1 MSLDKLIIN
10 QFRNLE
16 PVELYPSPSLNIIY
30 GNNASGKTSLLEAV
44 HYLSTARSF
53 RTPNIVDIIQ
63 HDTDYL
69 LVSGLANKNQMGIK
83 RSKKA
88 CLMKSNGQVVD
99 RVSDLAKH
107 LPLQAIHPESH
118 HLVSG
123 GPKVRRQFIDW
134 GVFHVEH
141 TFYEVWSRYQKALK
155 QRNSALKQRMH
166 SVYHAW
172 DEELSRMALKLN
184 VMREAYIRE
193 FLALLPQ
200 FTQAIVGEHQIE
212 MVYQPGWDVEQN
224 LFQILKDNI
233 QKDVQRGFTYFGPH
247 RAELMIKVNGYKAQA
262 EISRGQQ
269 KMLVFA
275 MRLAQAKLFAQK
287 SGRVPLVLIDDI
299 TAELDQHHQATLMKV
314 LSDMNAQVFI
324 TCIDPEQLSC
334 DYWEDK
340 KKFHV
345 EHGRVQQVVQ

>member
-1 MSLDKLIIN
+1 MALEKLVIN

-16 PVELYPSPSLNIIY
+16 PMELHPSSSLNIIY
-30 GNNASGKTSLLEAV
+30 GNNASGKTSLLEAI

-53 RTPNIVDIIQ
+53 RTPNIADIIQ
-63 HDTDYL
+63 HDSDYL
-69 LVSGLANKNQMGIK
+69 LLSGLANKIQMGIK
-83 RSKKA
+83 RSKKE
-88 CLMKSNGQVVD
+88 CLMKCNGQVVD

-107 LPLQAIHPESH
+107 LPLQVIHPESH

-134 GVFHVEH
+134 GVFHVEQG
-141 TFYEVWSRYQKALK
+141 FYDVWSRYQKALK
-155 QRNSALKQRMH
+155 QKNSALKQRMY
-166 SVYHAW
+166 SIYHAW

-193 FLALLPQ
+193 FLALLPE
-200 FTQAIVGEHQIE
+200 FTQAIVGHHSIE
-212 MVYQPGWDVEQN
+212 MVYQPGWDTEHN
-224 LFQILKDNI
+224 LFQILKNSI
-233 QKDVQRGFTYFGPH
+233 NKDVQRGFTYFGPH

-275 MRLAQAKLFAQK
+275 MRLAQAKLFGLK
-287 SGRVPLVLIDDI
+287 SGRVPVVLIDDI
-299 TAELDQHHQATLMKV
+299 TAELDQYHQATLMNV

-324 TCIDPEQLSC
+324 TCIEPKQLAC
-334 DYWEDK
+334 DYWKDK

-345 EHGRVQQVVQ
+345 EHGCVQQVVQ

>member
-1 MSLDKLIIN
+1 MSLDKLVIN

-16 PVELYPSPSLNIIY
+16 PVELYPSSSLNIIY
-30 GNNASGKTSLLEAV
+30 GNNASGKTSLLEAI

-53 RTPNIVDIIQ
+53 RTPNIADIIQ
-63 HDTDYL
+63 HDADYL
-69 LVSGLANKNQMGIK
+69 LVSGLANKTQIGVK
-83 RSKKA
+83 RSKKES
-88 CLMKSNGQVVD
+88 LMKCNGQVVQ
-99 RVSDLAKH
+99 RVSELAKY
-107 LPLQAIHPESH
+107 LPLQVIHPESH

-141 TFYEVWSRYQKALK
+141 DFYEVWLRYQKALK
-155 QRNSALKQRMH
+155 QKNSALKQRMH

-184 VMREAYIRE
+184 VMREDYIRE

-200 FTQAIVGEHQIE
+200 FTQAIVGKHEIE
-212 MVYQPGWDVEQN
+212 MVYQAGWDTEQN
-224 LFQILKDNI
+224 LFQVLKHSI
-233 QKDVQRGFTYFGPH
+233 QKDIQRGFTYFGPH
-247 RAELMIKVNGYKAQA
+247 RAELVIKVNGYKAQA

-287 SGRVPLVLIDDI
+287 SGRVPVVLIDDI
-299 TAELDQHHQATLMKV
+299 TAELDAHHQATLMGV
-314 LSDMNAQVFI
+314 LGDMNAQVFI
-324 TCIDPEQLSC
+324 TCIDPKQLAC
-334 DYWEDK
+334 EHWQDK

-345 EHGRVQQVVQ
+345 EHGCVQQVVQ